1 MIIIPVYSLLST
13 VFTTLVFGIVFLF
26 LSYEDQNLYLKLWG
40 WCWIVY
46 SIMFCL
52 DFANL
57 QFAFLGDYFLPARQ
71 VLSLLSSL
79 FFLSATNYFF
89 QQKTSKKVYY
99 CVIASFITILSSM
112 LSMDFYYLTVIPNI
126 LFCSGLLIISA
137 CIFLSHYWT
146 QNFPEKIFASFLII
160 LWAVFLNHFGF
171 SIAHLSLAFYN
182 YFVGVFIINLV
193 IVILLIIHF
202 EKTKFIISRQA
213 ARFRTLVENA
223 TDSMFL
229 YNYKKQTFEY
239 VSPSI
244 QSVIGI
250 SSTQLYTMPE
260 RFFDHIETCQE
271 DKHVLSLFSK
281 PLTSASNATLCY
293 VVKGMASR
301 WSEVHYLP
309 IYDNLG
315 ILVEVE
321 GILRDITEQK
331 LIEKNLNSSEV
342 ARKELIENI
351 SHEIKTPVTLIQG
364 YTESLLNNVVPKSS
378 RQNYLQMIYSKTKML
393 TNLLEDLINVSRFT
407 SQTLEYR
414 FYECNALE
422 YFSKIIDESTLQLE
436 NSNHQFLF
444 ENTIDPKAIIIFDN
458 SRINQVISNLIDNAI
473 KHTPENGLITI
484 SCITYPDETTIQSLK
499 NSESLSIA
507 SGQLYFT
514 VSDTGTG
521 IKNEDLPFIFD
532 RRYQGTTTTEDSS
545 FNNGSGLGLYIS
557 MQIIQQHSGK
567 MLAKNNKNNG
577 AEISFIMPYYI

>member
-1 MIIIPVYSLLST
+1 MIFVPVYTLLST

-26 LSYEDQNLYLKLWG
+26 LSNETNKLYLRLWG
-40 WCWIVY
+40 FCWIVY

-57 QFAFLGDYFLPARQ
+57 QFGFLGNSFLPVRQ
-71 VLSLLSSL
+71 VLSLMGSL
-79 FFLSATNYFF
+79 FFLSATYHFF
-89 QQKTSKKVYY
+89 QQKVAKNVYY
-99 CVIASFITILSSM
+99 GAGVSFLTILSSL
-112 LSMDFYYLTVIPNI
+112 LSTNLYHLMVIPNV

-160 LWAVFLNHFGF
+160 LWAIFLNHFGF

-182 YFVGVFIINLV
+182 YFVGVFIVNLI
-193 IVILLIIHF
+193 IVFLLIIHF
-202 EKTKFIISRQA
+202 KKTKFIISRQA

-229 YNYKKQTFEY
+229 YNYKKQAFEY

-250 SSTQLYTMPE
+250 SSTQLYTRPE
-260 RFFDHIETCQE
+260 RFFDHIETSQE

-281 PLTSASNATLCY
+281 PVISPSKATFCY
-293 VVKGMASR
+293 VVNGTTSR

-315 ILVEVE
+315 TVAAVE
-321 GILRDITEQK
+321 GILRDITDRK
-331 LIEKNLNSSEV
+331 LIEESLNASET

-351 SHEIKTPVTLIQG
+351 SHEVKTPVTLIQG
-364 YTESLLNNVVPKSS
+364 YTESLLNNVVPESS
-378 RQNYLQMIYSKTKML
+378 RQNYLQMIYSKTKVL
-393 TNLLEDLINVSRFT
+393 TNLLEDLINVSHFT

-414 FYECNALE
+414 FYESNALE
-422 YFSKIIDESTLQLE
+422 YFNKIIDESIVQIE
-436 NSNHQFLF
+436 NSRHRFQI
-444 ENTIDPKAIIIFDN
+444 ENSIDPKAIIILDQ
-458 SRINQVISNLIDNAI
+458 SRIEQVISNLINNAI
-473 KHTPENGLITI
+473 RHTPEEGVITI
-484 SCITYPDETTIQSLK
+484 RCITYPDDMTIQSLK
-499 NSESLSIA
+499 ETDSLSIA

-514 VSDTGTG
+514 VSDTGSG
-521 IKNEDLPFIFD
+521 IKPEELPFIFN
-532 RRYQGTTTTEDSS
+532 RRFQGTNTPEDTIS
-545 FNNGSGLGLYIS
+545 NKGSGLGLFIS

-567 MLAKNNKNNG
+567 MLAKNNKDGG
-577 AEISFIMPYYI
+577 AEISFILPYYI